1 MCAREQLPHQ
11 KQRLT
16 KWNTRAQN
24 VRVGL
29 YQLRKVGQKGVHLK
43 LHPEENEYKEHT
55 TKEKKKA
62 YSCTR
67 LTARKDGTVSLTEGL
82 LGRAR
87 TKKENKGTTDLDYNN
102 STNILGTVLKAKG
115 LLNDSCASRV
125 DQVALFPSLT
135 GQLATRAYLF
145 SSAGARKGLG
155 VVGRRT

>member
-1 MCAREQLPHQ
+1 MSIKNILQ
-11 KQRLT
+11 
-16 KWNTRAQN
+16 
-24 VRVGL
+24 
-29 YQLRKVGQKGVHLK
+29 
-43 LHPEENEYKEHT
+43 
-55 TKEKKKA
+55 KEKKGIQLHKT
-62 YSCTR
+62 YC
-67 LTARKDGTVSLTEGL
+67 KEGWDSFL
-82 LGRAR
+82 NRRSSGAS
-87 TKKENKGTTDLDYNN
+87 THKKENKGTTDLDYNN